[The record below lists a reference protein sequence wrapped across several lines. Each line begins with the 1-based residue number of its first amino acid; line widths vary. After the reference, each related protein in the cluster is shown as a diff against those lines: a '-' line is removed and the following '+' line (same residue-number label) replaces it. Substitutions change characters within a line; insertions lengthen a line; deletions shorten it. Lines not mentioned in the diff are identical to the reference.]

1 MTKVTG
7 TSIVLA
13 LVIGIMLGGATLIT
27 ARNNAAMNSAHQE
40 TPSGFLH

>member
-1 MTKVTG
+1 MTKVTR
-7 TSIVLA
+7 TSMLVA
-13 LVIGIMLGGATLIT
+13 LVIGLILGGATLIT

>member
-1 MTKVTG
+1 MTKMTRTAMLV
-7 TSIVLA
+7 A

-40 TPSGFLH
+40 APSGFLH

>member
-1 MTKVTG
+1 MTKVTR
-7 TSIVLA
+7 TSIVVA

-27 ARNNAAMNSAHQE
+27 ARNNAVMNSAHQE

>member
-1 MTKVTG
+1 MTKVTR
-7 TSIVLA
+7 TAMLLA
-13 LVIGIMLGGATLIT
+13 LVIATMLGGAYLIT

>member
-1 MTKVTG
+1 MTKATR
-7 TSIVLA
+7 TSMLVA
-13 LVIGIMLGGATLIT
+13 LVIATMGGATLIT

>member
-1 MTKVTG
+1 MTKVTR
-7 TSIVLA
+7 TSIVVA